1 MKQWVGEGITIII
14 VGIVVGG
21 LARILLPGAQR
32 IGVFLTIIAGTVAA
46 LAGHFIAEQFEWGQ
60 SDGTFPNWPKLG
72 IQVVLAMVVVGLIG
86 GVGGRRDY

>member
-1 MKQWVGEGITIII
+1 
-14 VGIVVGG
+14 
-21 LARILLPGAQR
+21 
-32 IGVFLTIIAGTVAA
+32 VFLTIIAGTVAA

>member
-1 MKQWVGEGITIII
+1 MEQWVGEGITIII